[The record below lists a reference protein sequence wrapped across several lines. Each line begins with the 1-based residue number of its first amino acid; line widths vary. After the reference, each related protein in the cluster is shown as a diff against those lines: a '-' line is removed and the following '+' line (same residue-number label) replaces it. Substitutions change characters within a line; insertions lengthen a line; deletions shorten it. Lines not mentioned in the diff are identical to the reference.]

1 MIYKCHVTTIFI
13 SHFKR
18 IPWLNEVM
26 ELYPVTIKI
35 FDPLMNAN
43 VWFQLYFGFRKKIF
57 YYSYVFKFH
66 TLLLWNCPL
75 FNWRIEKIIQS
86 FLFEKKNLLNLN
98 FCKHKSSKSLAE
110 VFGRTFGFLR
120 LRSSTIVG
128 SHRTKWNY
136 WKHCLELRWTQ
147 METFNIKW

>member
-35 FDPLMNAN
+35 FEPLMNAN
-43 VWFQLYFGFRKKIF
+43 VWFQLYSGFRKTFFITVTYSNF
-57 YYSYVFKFH
+57 ILYYCEICSSS
-66 TLLLWNCPL
+66 LL
-75 FNWRIEKIIQS
+75 RIQS

-98 FCKHKSSKSLAE
+98 FCKHKSSKSSAE